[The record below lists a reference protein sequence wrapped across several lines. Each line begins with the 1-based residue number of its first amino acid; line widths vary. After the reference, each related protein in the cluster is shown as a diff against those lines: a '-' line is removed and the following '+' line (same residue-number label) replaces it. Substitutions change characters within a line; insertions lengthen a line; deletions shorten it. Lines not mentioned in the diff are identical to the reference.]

1 MIEEIENYSTVEF
14 YEKEIM
20 ICSFEYLSVK
30 VDLNGERIISSLN
43 VWRPKYEAPILA
55 ETRKNI
61 DTKRIDRNVNI
72 QDMGVKRLTRF
83 QTGDLCSGYLENQYT
98 GRYKF
103 PGAQDAIVPRP
114 W

>member
-30 VDLNGERIISSLN
+30 VDLNGERIISSLK

-61 DTKRIDRNVNI
+61 DTEIIDRNVNI
-72 QDMGVKRLTRF
+72 QDMGGKRLTRF
-83 QTGDLCSGYLENQYT
+83 HTGDLFSGYLDHQ
-98 GRYKF
+98 
-103 PGAQDAIVPRP
+103 
-114 W
+114 

>member
-1 MIEEIENYSTVEF
+1 MEF

-30 VDLNGERIISSLN
+30 VDLNGERIISSLK

-61 DTKRIDRNVNI
+61 DTKRIDRNVNV
-72 QDMGVKRLTRF
+72 QHMGLKRLTRF
-83 QTGDLCSGYLENQYT
+83 HTGDLFSGYLENQY
-98 GRYKF
+98 
-103 PGAQDAIVPRP
+103 
-114 W
+114 

>member
-30 VDLNGERIISSLN
+30 VDLNGERIISSLK

-55 ETRKNI
+55 ETRKKI
-61 DTKRIDRNVNI
+61 DTERIDRNVNI
-72 QDMGVKRLTRF
+72 QDIGEKRLTRF
-83 QTGDLCSGYLENQYT
+83 HTGDLGSGYRENQYT
-98 GRYKF
+98 GT
-103 PGAQDAIVPRP
+103 
-114 W
+114 

>member
-30 VDLNGERIISSLN
+30 VDLNGERIISSLK

-61 DTKRIDRNVNI
+61 DTERIDRNDNI
-72 QDMGVKRLTRF
+72 HDMGVKRLTRF
-83 QTGDLCSGYLENQYT
+83 QTGDLCPGYLDHQYE
-98 GRYKF
+98 GR
-103 PGAQDAIVPRP
+103 
-114 W
+114 